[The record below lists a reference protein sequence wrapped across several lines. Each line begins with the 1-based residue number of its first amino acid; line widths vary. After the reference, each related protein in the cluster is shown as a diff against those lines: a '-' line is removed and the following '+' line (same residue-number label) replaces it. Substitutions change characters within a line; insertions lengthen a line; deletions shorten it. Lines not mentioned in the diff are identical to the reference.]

1 MMRIVAFL
9 IVMVLATTA
18 NAGNIV
24 LTPPQYKKITRA
36 LVKCKAIKKQC
47 VVDVKAEKKRCDVL
61 RERDK
66 ALCQAV
72 KPVNP
77 WPFVVVGV
85 LGVAVGVGVG
95 VVVGLS
101 AK

>member
-1 MMRIVAFL
+1 MRSLAFL
-9 IVMVLATTA
+9 IAMVLATP
-18 NAGNIV
+18 AGAENIV

-47 VVDVKAEKKRCDVL
+47 DVDVAAEKKRCVVL

-66 ALCQAV
+66 ALAKAL

-95 VVVGLS
+95 VAVGLS
-101 AK
+101 TK